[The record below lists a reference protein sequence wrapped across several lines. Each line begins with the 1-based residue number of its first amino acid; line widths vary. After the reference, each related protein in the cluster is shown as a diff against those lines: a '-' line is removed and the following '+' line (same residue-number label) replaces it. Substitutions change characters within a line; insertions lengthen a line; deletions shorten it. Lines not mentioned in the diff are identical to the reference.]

1 MGKRITAQKRGRGS
15 SRYRAN
21 THRGRGDIEHPRGEK
36 EGTVIDIEHDPARTA
51 PVAEVRFGD
60 STESDDSARSSES
73 QNDSSSEDKEHILA
87 PEGIAEGDTITV
99 SREAPLENGNTL
111 PLREIPEGV
120 PIFNIELTPGDGGK
134 ISRSAGTYAFIVTHE
149 RDRSLVQL
157 PSNEIKEFDPDCRAT
172 IGQVAAGGKRDKEF
186 RKAGAKHHRE
196 KARGKLYPK
205 TSAVAMNA
213 TDHPFGGS
221 AKPGKPKTVSRHA
234 PPGKK
239 VGSNA
244 ASRTGK
250 KED

>member
-1 MGKRITAQKRGRGS
+1 MGKRITAQKRGKGS

-51 PVAEVRFGD
+51 PVAEVRFSD
-60 STESDDSARSSES
+60 STESDDAS
-73 QNDSSSEDKEHILA
+73 NEDKEYILA

-111 PLREIPEGV
+111 SLREIPEGV

-149 RDRSLVQL
+149 ADRALVKL

-186 RKAGAKHHRE
+186 RKAGDKHHRE

>member
-36 EGTVIDIEHDPARTA
+36 EGQVIDIEHDPARTA
-51 PVAEVRFGD
+51 PVAEVKFGD
-60 STESDDSARSSES
+60 
-73 QNDSSSEDKEHILA
+73 EDKEYILA

-120 PIFNIELTPGDGGK
+120 PVFNIELTPGDGGK

-149 RDRSLVQL
+149 ADRSLVKL

-172 IGQVAAGGKRDKEF
+172 IGQVAAGGKRDKDF

>member
-1 MGKRITAQKRGRGS
+1 MGKRIITQRRGKGS
-15 SRYRAN
+15 NRYQAN
-21 THRGRGDIEHPRGEK
+21 THRGKGNIEHPQGEK
-36 EGTVIDIEHDPARTA
+36 EGEVVDIEHDPARTA
-51 PVAEVRFGD
+51 PVAEVQFAD
-60 STESDDSARSSES
+60 STESDDSARSS
-73 QNDSSSEDKEHILA
+73 DDKEYILA
-87 PEGIAEGDTITV
+87 PEGLAEGDTVTI
-99 SREAPLENGNTL
+99 SREAPLEKGNTL

-120 PIFNIELTPGDGGK
+120 PVFNIELQPGDGGK

-149 RDRSLVQL
+149 ADKTLVQL
-157 PSNEIKEFDPDCRAT
+157 PSQEIKEFNPDCRAT
-172 IGQVAAGGKRDKEF
+172 IGQVAGAGKRDKEF
-186 RKAGAKHHRE
+186 RKAGDKHHRE

-234 PPGKK
+234 PAGKK

-250 KED
+250 KEE